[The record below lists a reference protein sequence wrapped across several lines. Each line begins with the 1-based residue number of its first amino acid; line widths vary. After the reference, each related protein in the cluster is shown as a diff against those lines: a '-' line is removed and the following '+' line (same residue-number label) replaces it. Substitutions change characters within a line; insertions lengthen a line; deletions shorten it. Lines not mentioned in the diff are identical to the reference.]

1 MKRLFTVACLVL
13 ALQGCAEAPLNTP
26 SGRPQ
31 AFFAD
36 QSMAT
41 MQNVLVDMAAHVGM
55 TITTQTPNT
64 VTMEKPM
71 GFRGSLLMG
80 EGAQRQLTFTLVR
93 RRAGTEVF
101 VSEAYLE
108 NPGTPM
114 QQIDPDTDSNRS
126 LQDLLMKMQAAA
138 AEGRG
143 PFAHGG

>member
-1 MKRLFTVACLVL
+1 MKRLSILACLAL
-13 ALQGCAEAPLNTP
+13 ALQGCAQAPLDTP

-31 AFFAD
+31 AFFAG
-36 QSMAT
+36 QSMGT

-55 TITTQTPNT
+55 TVTTQTPNT

-71 GFRGSLLMG
+71 GFRGDVLMG
-80 EGAQRQLTFTLVR
+80 EGAQRQLMFTLVR

-101 VSEAYLE
+101 ASEAYLE

-126 LQDLLMKMQAAA
+126 LQNLLMKMQAAA
-138 AEGRG
+138 AEGLG
-143 PFAHGG
+143 PFAPGG

>member
-1 MKRLFTVACLVL
+1 MKRLFTVACLAL
-13 ALQGCAEAPLNTP
+13 ALQGCAQAPLNTP

-31 AFFAD
+31 AFFAG
-36 QSMAT
+36 QT
-41 MQNVLVDMAAHVGM
+41 VGVMQNVLVDMAAHVGM

-71 GFRGSLLMG
+71 GFRGTVLMG
-80 EGAQRQLTFTLVR
+80 NGAQRQLTFTLVR
-93 RRAGTEVF
+93 RHTGTEVF

-114 QQIDPDTDSNRS
+114 QQIDPDMDSNRS
-126 LQDLLMKMQAAA
+126 LQNLLMKMQAAA
-138 AEGRG
+138 AEGLG